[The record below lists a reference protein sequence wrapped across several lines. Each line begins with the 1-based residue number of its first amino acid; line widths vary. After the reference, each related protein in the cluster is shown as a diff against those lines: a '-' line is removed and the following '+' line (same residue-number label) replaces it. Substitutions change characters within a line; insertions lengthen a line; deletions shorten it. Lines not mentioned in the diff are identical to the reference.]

1 MKLLSCIAK
10 ILVIALFC
18 GAFAWAAPGA
28 SATDSV
34 ARQKLLKQLQKED
47 DLRSL
52 CSGLKKCMDIDY
64 PGCSDGDKQ
73 PWPKLKYNEEQCR
86 PYKEL
91 FDRGYKPD
99 PKSPMVPEIYA
110 RLGRQYRVE
119 YVYSGTLPLNENVI
133 KFFYTCCIRL
143 SVNEI
148 FKQTQTPRSNYCHK
162 CRHF

>member
-64 PGCSDGDKQ
+64 PGCFDGDKQ
-73 PWPKLKYNEEQCR
+73 PWPKLKYNEEQGKLDCH
-86 PYKEL
+86 
-91 FDRGYKPD
+91 
-99 PKSPMVPEIYA
+99 
-110 RLGRQYRVE
+110 
-119 YVYSGTLPLNENVI
+119 
-133 KFFYTCCIRL
+133 FY
-143 SVNEI
+143 
-148 FKQTQTPRSNYCHK
+148 
-162 CRHF
+162 